1 MHGEWRLADL
11 MIGQEGHAAL
21 GLTRHEAEVDG
32 IPGFIVS
39 MRQPSAVIDQ
49 LGQSWSA
56 RSHAGLVGKPTPAC
70 KHGLTARTIG
80 GHHRRVSMTV
90 EQHLA
95 RAAHAQQQGRR
106 ADVVAEAEA
115 ALRLKNDHPIAHNML
130 GMEALARNDIDAAR
144 RHFEAATR
152 ADPKVTALWLNLAK
166 AHRLRGEDQAERSA
180 LESALETDQRHLMA
194 LIRLA
199 ELHERLGELGDATTR
214 WAAVCALSAEH
225 GRAGPDLR
233 AIFDH
238 ARAFVAKRNESL
250 ADALAAGL
258 AADLG
263 SASARDRRRLSA
275 AMEVMLGRRRVFFN
289 ECFGLHYP
297 FLPADEYF
305 DREHFPWL
313 GELEAQTDVIR
324 AELIELLASDDAGLE
339 PYVTMPPGTPRNIWT
354 ELNNSPAWSALHL
367 WKEGE
372 RIDGAC
378 ARAPKTA
385 KAVEALPLAG
395 IPGRAPTVFF
405 SILQA
410 GKHIPP
416 HTGVT
421 NTRTII
427 HLPLI
432 VPPGCAFRVGGETR
446 KWREGEAFAF
456 DDTIE
461 HEAWNNS
468 DQDRAVLILDCWNPH
483 LSEHERD
490 MICRLFSVADEQK
503 RV

>member
-1 MHGEWRLADL
+1 
-11 MIGQEGHAAL
+11 
-21 GLTRHEAEVDG
+21 
-32 IPGFIVS
+32 
-39 MRQPSAVIDQ
+39 
-49 LGQSWSA
+49 
-56 RSHAGLVGKPTPAC
+56 
-70 KHGLTARTIG
+70 
-80 GHHRRVSMTV
+80 MTV

-95 RAAHAQQQGRR
+95 RAAQAQQQGRT
-106 ADVVAEAEA
+106 AEVVAEAEA
-115 ALRLKNDHPIAHNML
+115 ALRLNSEHPIAHNIL

-166 AHRLRGEDQAERSA
+166 ANRLSGDDEAERSA

-199 ELHERLGELGDATTR
+199 ELHERRGELGDATTR
-214 WAAVCALSAEH
+214 WAGVCALSAEH
-225 GRAGPDLR
+225 VRAGPELR

-238 ARAFVAKRNESL
+238 AHAFVATRTQSL
-250 ADALAAGL
+250 ADALAADL
-258 AADLG
+258 ATDLG
-263 SASARDRRRLSA
+263 SASVRDRRRLSA
-275 AMEVMLGRRRVFFN
+275 AVEVMLGRRRVFSN
-289 ECFGLHYP
+289 ECFGFHYP

-324 AELIELLASDDAGLE
+324 AELIELLASDDPGLA

-372 RIDGAC
+372 RIEGAC

-395 IPGRAPTVFF
+395 IPGRAPTVFV

-446 KWREGEAFAF
+446 EWREGDAFAF

-461 HEAWNNS
+461 HEAWNRS

-483 LSEHERD
+483 LSEHERE
-490 MICRLFSVADEQK
+490 MICRMFSVTDKQK
-503 RV
+503 NA